1 MYCNKC
7 GRQIIDNSEF
17 CSFCGSKISGD
28 VTPLETANQN
38 REIKNK
44 KQMII
49 IFSISAIIIITAFIL
64 MYTFLIKDQG
74 YFRNT
79 KWGMTFEEVEK
90 VETNQITR
98 IGDTVSGEVTDAL
111 GFEGNTVLVGY
122 NFDDNGKLVSASYV
136 ISGVVDDIIDRD
148 NAISVFAYASD
159 VYSKKYGKPNDEY
172 LQNGV
177 LSWETKNSKIT
188 MILLSNKNESAIMIR
203 YEDAKL
209 AS

>member
-7 GRQIIDNSEF
+7 GQQIIDNSEF
-17 CSFCGSKISGD
+17 CSFCGSKISDD
-28 VTPLETANQN
+28 VTPLETSNPN

-44 KQMII
+44 KHMII

-79 KWGMTFEEVEK
+79 RWGMTFEEVEN

-98 IGDTVSGEVTDAL
+98 IGDTVFGEVTDAL

-122 NFDDNGKLVSASYV
+122 NFDDNGKLTSASYA
-136 ISGVVDDIIDRD
+136 ISAKVDDIINRG
-148 NAISVFAYASD
+148 NAESVFEYASNI
-159 VYSKKYGKPNDEY
+159 YSKKYGKPNDEY

-177 LSWETKNSKIT
+177 LSWDTKNSTIT

-203 YEDAKL
+203 YEDIK
-209 AS
+209 SVS